1 MKIEEHIKELVRSK
15 KTLFVCMGNLLRG
28 DDGIGSY
35 ICHKILEIKQCDN
48 ILIVGSYLENA
59 LGKIIE
65 KRPKIYHVEYTKI
78 IVKRRPGK
86 GRRKKKIHVKKVTKG
101 WEIVRE
107 LRVCLDCYNKLTN
120 SIQNV

>member
-1 MKIEEHIKELVRSK
+1 MFRCEYCNELSK
-15 KTLFVCMGNLLRG
+15 LGEK
-28 DDGIGSY
+28 SY
-35 ICHKILEIKQCDN
+35 T
-48 ILIVGSYLENA
+48 IV
-59 LGKIIE
+59 IE